1 MHVSASMKK
10 IIAVPVA
17 YILLLQVLFSREKNC
32 PALKDVYQPIQ
43 DTTLHIFYLQ
53 KKGYGFDILI
63 GNKIFIHQPF
73 IPAVQGN
80 QHFAT
85 KTDAN
90 KTASLMLFKLR
101 KYGMPPT
108 ISTTELDS
116 LHIHIN
122 K

>member
-1 MHVSASMKK
+1 MKT
-10 IIAVPVA
+10 IIAVSVA
-17 YILLLQVLFSREKNC
+17 CIFLIQVLFSAEKNC
-32 PALKDVYQPIQ
+32 LPQKDVYQPIQ
-43 DTTLHIFYLQ
+43 DTTVHIFSSH

-63 GNKIFIHQPF
+63 GNKVFIHQPF

-80 QHFAT
+80 QRFAT

-101 KYGMPPT
+101 KHGMPPT
-108 ISTTELDS
+108 ISTAELDS

>member
-1 MHVSASMKK
+1 MKK
-10 IIAVPVA
+10 IIAVPVTC
-17 YILLLQVLFSREKNC
+17 ILLIQLLLAREKNYL
-32 PALKDVYQPIQ
+32 AQKNLYQPVR
-43 DTTLHIFYLQ
+43 DTTLHIFSSQ

-63 GNKIFIHQPF
+63 GNTIFIHQPF

-101 KYGMPPT
+101 RYGMPPT